1 MAHRKWTDERIAAT
15 LDAVVAD
22 LGRMPTRT
30 ELAERDLAAL
40 WSAMRRNGGTR
51 LWAQRASGGP
61 GPATARRATPAD
73 RAAPPDHATPPDRAT
88 APDRAAPPP
97 EERIRVRA
105 YFLAMEGAPGGP
117 EAHWLRAERELAA

>member
-15 LDAVVAD
+15 LAPVVAD
-22 LGRMPTRT
+22 LGRMPSRT

-51 LWAQRASGGP
+51 LWAQRAGGLV
-61 GPATARRATPAD
+61 AAAAADQAAAPAD
-73 RAAPPDHATPPDRAT
+73 RAA
-88 APDRAAPPP
+88 APA

-105 YFLAMEGAPGGP
+105 YILAIEGAPGGP
-117 EAHWLRAERELAA
+117 DAHWLRAERELAA

>member
-15 LDAVVAD
+15 LEAVVAD

-51 LWAQRASGGP
+51 LWAQRAGGL
-61 GPATARRATPAD
+61 A
-73 RAAPPDHATPPDRAT
+73 AAPPD
-88 APDRAAPPP
+88 RAAAPV

-117 EAHWLRAERELAA
+117 EAHWLRAEREVAA

>member
-22 LGRMPTRT
+22 LGRMPSRT

-51 LWAQRASGGP
+51 MWAQRAEGLAS
-61 GPATARRATPAD
+61 ATAPRAAPAD
-73 RAAPPDHATPPDRAT
+73 RAAPPA
-88 APDRAAPPP
+88 DRAAPPA

>member
-22 LGRMPTRT
+22 LGRMPSRT

-51 LWAQRASGGP
+51 LWAQRAEGLAS
-61 GPATARRATPAD
+61 ATAPRAAPAERATPPE
-73 RAAPPDHATPPDRAT
+73 RAAPADRV
-88 APDRAAPPP
+88 APPV

>member
-15 LDAVVAD
+15 LEAVVAD

-51 LWAQRASGGP
+51 LWAQRAGGLASG
-61 GPATARRATPAD
+61 TAAMAAPAD
-73 RAAPPDHATPPDRAT
+73 RAA
-88 APDRAAPPP
+88 APA

-105 YFLAMEGAPGGP
+105 YFLAIEGAPGGP

>member
-15 LDAVVAD
+15 LEAVVAD

-51 LWAQRASGGP
+51 LWAQRAGGLASG
-61 GPATARRATPAD
+61 TAAMAVPAD
-73 RAAPPDHATPPDRAT
+73 RAA
-88 APDRAAPPP
+88 APA

-105 YFLAMEGAPGGP
+105 YFLAIEGAPGGP
-117 EAHWLRAERELAA
+117 EAHWLRAERDLAA

>member
-51 LWAQRASGGP
+51 LWAQRAGGL
-61 GPATARRATPAD
+61 AAAPAD
-73 RAAPPDHATPPDRAT
+73 GLARLAT
-88 APDRAAPPP
+88 
-97 EERIRVRA
+97 
-105 YFLAMEGAPGGP
+105 LAVPGLFEMGVTLDVL
-117 EAHWLRAERELAA
+117 E

>member
-1 MAHRKWTDERIAAT
+1 MAHRKWTDERIAAA
-15 LDAVVAD
+15 LAAVVAD

-51 LWAQRASGGP
+51 VWAQRAGGLAA
-61 GPATARRATPAD
+61 GTAGATAPGD
-73 RAAPPDHATPPDRAT
+73 RAAAPGDRAV
-88 APDRAAPPP
+88 ASVDRAPAPA

-105 YFLAMEGAPGGP
+105 YFLAIEGAPGGP

>member
-1 MAHRKWTDERIAAT
+1 MAHRKWTDETIAAT
-15 LDAVVAD
+15 LASVVAE

-51 LWAQRASGGP
+51 VW
-61 GPATARRATPAD
+61 ARRAGGLAAATAPAD
-73 RAAPPDHATPPDRAT
+73 RAALPA
-88 APDRAAPPP
+88 
-97 EERIRVRA
+97 EERIRTRA

>member
-15 LDAVVAD
+15 LAPVVAD
-22 LGRMPTRT
+22 LGRMPSRT

-51 LWAQRASGGP
+51 LWAQRAGGL
-61 GPATARRATPAD
+61 A
-73 RAAPPDHATPPDRAT
+73 AAPPD
-88 APDRAAPPP
+88 RAAAPV

-117 EAHWLRAERELAA
+117 EAHWLRAEREVAA

>member
-73 RAAPPDHATPPDRAT
+73 RAAPPDHATPPDRA
-88 APDRAAPPP
+88 APPP

-105 YFLAMEGAPGGP
+105 YVLAMEGAPGGP
-117 EAHWLRAERELAA
+117 EAHWLRAARELAA

>member
-22 LGRMPTRT
+22 VGRMPTRT

-73 RAAPPDHATPPDRAT
+73 RAAPPDHATPPDRA
-88 APDRAAPPP
+88 APPP

>member
-1 MAHRKWTDERIAAT
+1 MAHRKWTDERIAAA
-15 LDAVVAD
+15 LAAVVAD
-22 LGRMPTRT
+22 LGRMPSRT

-73 RAAPPDHATPPDRAT
+73 RAAPPDHATPPDRA
-88 APDRAAPPP
+88 APPP

>member
-22 LGRMPTRT
+22 LGRMPSRT

-51 LWAQRASGGP
+51 MWAQRAEGLAS
-61 GPATARRATPAD
+61 ATAPRAERATPPE
-73 RAAPPDHATPPDRAT
+73 RAAPADRV
-88 APDRAAPPP
+88 APPV

-105 YFLAMEGAPGGP
+105 SGSGP
-117 EAHWLRAERELAA
+117 